1 MNDKTQ
7 NGHEVDFK
15 LSIIMPAYNEAK
27 SIAGV
32 IRKLENLDILEPY
45 EVIIVDDGSEDETY
59 QIAIGTSGAIH
70 TRVVQHPTNQG
81 KGAAVKTGIA
91 AARGSHILIFDADDE
106 YDPRDIKKLIKP
118 IVDNR
123 AEVVYGARIRG
134 VGTTHP
140 TFVHAI
146 GNRIMTTY
154 ANILFGSAISD
165 LHTCLK
171 LFPLPLLRDMKLT
184 EDGFGLDTE
193 TTAEML
199 RRGWRPYELPVSYV
213 GRSKEEGKK
222 IKPKDAL
229 ESFWILT
236 KVRMRGKTR
245 PGLRNRR
252 LSPRVKTIENLEQ

>member
-1 MNDKTQ
+1 
-7 NGHEVDFK
+7 
-15 LSIIMPAYNEAK
+15 
-27 SIAGV
+27 
-32 IRKLENLDILEPY
+32 
-45 EVIIVDDGSEDETY
+45 
-59 QIAIGTSGAIH
+59 
-70 TRVVQHPTNQG
+70 
-81 KGAAVKTGIA
+81 
-91 AARGSHILIFDADDE
+91 
-106 YDPRDIKKLIKP
+106 
-118 IVDNR
+118 
-123 AEVVYGARIRG
+123 
-134 VGTTHP
+134 
-140 TFVHAI
+140 
-146 GNRIMTTY
+146 
-154 ANILFGSAISD
+154 
-165 LHTCLK
+165 
-171 LFPLPLLRDMKLT
+171 MKLT